1 MVYTVLI
8 VDDEYLIRK
17 GMRQFLDWEQYGFTI
32 IGEVA
37 NGLEAL
43 KFAKANQ
50 VDLIITDIRMPGLDG
65 LELVEKLHENNLF
78 PYVTILSGYGEFEY
92 ARKAIEREVLSYLLK
107 PIEEEELIE
116 MLKRAKK
123 KLDENEKR
131 QFSTLSITEQ
141 ILQKLKPEVP
151 PKRIVKEILEY
162 MESNL
167 GTNLSLEQIGEKFL
181 LSNTYVSSLLKKQL
195 GTNFQTIFIDMRIMK
210 AKELL
215 ATQYTLKIYEIA
227 NLVGYEDVQ
236 YFDRLFK
243 KKEGI
248 SPSEFRDSLK

>member
-8 VDDEYLIRK
+8 VDDEFLIRK

-43 KFAKANQ
+43 KFAKTNQ
-50 VDLIITDIRMPGLDG
+50 VDLMITDIRMPGLDG
-65 LELVEKLHENNLF
+65 LELVEKLHENNLY

-107 PIEEEELIE
+107 PIEEEALID
-116 MLKRAKK
+116 MLKRAKC
-123 KLDENEKR
+123 KLDETGRKEV
-131 QFSTLSITEQ
+131 SALSITEQ
-141 ILQKLKPEVP
+141 IIQKLKPEEP
-151 PKRIVKEILEY
+151 PKRMAKEILEY

-167 GTNLSLEQIGEKFL
+167 GSNLSLEQIGEKFL
-181 LSNTYVSSLLKKQL
+181 LSSSYVSSLLKKQL
-195 GTNFQTIFIDMRIMK
+195 GTNFQSILIDMRMLK

-248 SPSEFRDSLK
+248 SPREFRDSLK